1 MVASLNVQENGGIR
15 GAPLLRALRG
25 NITLVDVK
33 FGGTSVTRRE
43 AKEID
48 KLVLRNRDLP
58 AQWRA
63 ANLLVRS
70 EAPAVQA

>member
-48 KLVLRNRDLP
+48 KLVAESGRRP
-58 AQWRA
+58 SA
-63 ANLLVRS
+63 AAS
-70 EAPAVQA
+70 